1 MSLLTRYIFQRHA
14 RLLLLIMCLG
24 LGLYLLTEIVER
36 VDIFI
41 DNGAGMDLVL
51 KYFACRLPGI

>member
-1 MSLLTRYIFQRHA
+1 MSLLFRYIFGKHA

-24 LGLYLLTEIVER
+24 LGLYLLTELVER

-41 DNGAGMDLVL
+41 DNGAVFLQ
-51 KYFACRLPGI
+51 CRD